1 MAGSKENYPK
11 TDEHRKSGDW
21 NNLWDTFRE
30 IDPDFLEA
38 YLNFRSVPQARGP
51 LPNKVKE
58 LILIAVNASTTHMY
72 EPGVRRHIQNALKVG
87 ATREE
92 IVECLQLS
100 SLIGIHAFNVGVP
113 ILVEEIGKN
122 AD

>member
-1 MAGSKENYPK
+1 MFNPKDKYPK
-11 TDEHRKSGDW
+11 TNEQCKSGDW

-38 YLNFRSVPQARGP
+38 YLNLRSVPQNKGQ

-58 LILIAVNASTTHMY
+58 LILIAVNASATHMY
-72 EPGVRRHIQNALKVG
+72 QPGVRRHIQNALKAG

-100 SLIGIHAFNVGVP
+100 SLIGIHAFNIAVP
-113 ILVEEIGKN
+113 ILVEEINQN